1 MPHYLIA
8 KYRCIW
14 ILNHRAFIK
23 IHVLPIHS
31 SFCYHPR
38 RVVNVFPV
46 KKCTCLVLD
55 FSVES
60 IADISVTM
68 CWFETRSFSACVQL
82 HTIIFWFDEKQSLVY
97 TLWNAFI
104 YQHIPYI
111 IYKYKLNFEVF
122 LDNSSIKIN
131 DYPKKYVNIGD
142 FCPKILDWKL
152 CMR

>member
-1 MPHYLIA
+1 MPHYLIQ

-14 ILNHRAFIK
+14 ILNHRTFIK

-31 SFCYHPR
+31 LFCYHPR

-82 HTIIFWFDEKQSLVY
+82 HTIIVWFDEKQSLVY
-97 TLWNAFI
+97 NLWNAFI

-111 IYKYKLNFEVF
+111 IYKYNLNFEVI

-131 DYPKKYVNIGD
+131 DHPKYCTALYLAWTVFDGN
-142 FCPKILDWKL
+142 
-152 CMR
+152 